1 MLLTALQSRL
11 AETID
16 THVRQV
22 LAQGGDDEALLLSL
36 ADSMPTFKQL
46 LDTCTGAEM
55 DMLCDRYDGFYR
67 FVTLLERL
75 AEESREMLGIMDQ
88 LRYNGLIIHLPLEPG
103 EAPICVSNFSS
114 SCAAMRV
121 RKRPSRM

>member
-1 MLLTALQSRL
+1 MPLTAQQTQL

-16 THVRQV
+16 THVTQV
-22 LAQGGDDEALLLSL
+22 LAHGGGDEALLVSM

-67 FVTLLERL
+67 FAKLLERL
-75 AEESREMLGIMDQ
+75 AEGIAD
-88 LRYNGLIIHLPLEPG
+88 GSIPVPE
-103 EAPICVSNFSS
+103 
-114 SCAAMRV
+114 
-121 RKRPSRM
+121 